1 MTDDK
6 PTMRITTPTD
16 LAGAVPHMVGYQP
29 DNNQIAILGFHGPN
43 YIGAAVHTWSAALG
57 DGPAH
62 AAEVTDYISR
72 AFGGR
77 ADSYLAIGYGPE
89 GPERALLFQDA
100 FTQQTESKV
109 QAWAVDN
116 DRLQIFTPGRGWSP
130 EAPLETTAGTE
141 FAMVT
146 GAQPAATREELVQ
159 QYEPVSEDQQAHLN
173 PDTAERFATMAPTAQ
188 YEWAA
193 RALTEGTESKTGLTD
208 EQVSIIAHATA
219 TSVHIR
225 DNLLAD
231 VVGNGVKADRLVDV
245 FRRCDDARRPDMAD
259 LAGAAQFISQGSTVA
274 IEAITRHTTGELG
287 RMANH
292 AATLGL
298 DPKPLVDSIDRNELR
313 QRLTAADRQHYRSH
327 IASHSP
333 LLPNPDPRAP
343 TRPAPGTA
351 HPLRQGPG
359 AWMDMDR

>member
-1 MTDDK
+1 MADDK

-43 YIGAAVHTWSAALG
+43 YIGAAVHTWAAELG
-57 DGPAH
+57 EGPAH
-62 AAEVTDYISR
+62 TAEVTNHITR
-72 AFGGR
+72 AFGDR
-77 ADSYLAIGYGPE
+77 ANSYLAIGYGPE

-100 FTQQTESKV
+100 FTQQTETQA

-116 DRLQIFTPGRGWSP
+116 DRLRVFSPGCGWSP
-130 EAPLETTAGTE
+130 EADLEDTAGTE
-141 FAMVT
+141 YSMVT
-146 GAQPAATREELVQ
+146 GAQPAATREDLARH
-159 QYEPVSEDQQAHLN
+159 YEPVPEDQQAHLD
-173 PDTAERFATMAPTAQ
+173 PETAQRLATMAPTAQ
-188 YEWAA
+188 YEWAG
-193 RALTEGTESKTGLTD
+193 RALSEGAESKTGLTD
-208 EQVSIIAHATA
+208 EHVAVIAHATA

-231 VVGNGVKADRLVDV
+231 VIGDSIKADRLVDV

-259 LAGAAQFISQGSTVA
+259 LAGAAQYITRGSTVA

-292 AATLGL
+292 AASLGL
-298 DPKPLVDSIDRNELR
+298 DPKPLIDSINRSELR
-313 QRLTAADRQHYRSH
+313 DRLTVADRQHYRSH
-327 IASHSP
+327 VAGHSP

-343 TRPAPGTA
+343 TRPAPQIGQQTRP
-351 HPLRQGPG
+351 HPWAG
-359 AWMDMDR
+359 MDR